1 MKKLMTLLIFVLLII
16 MSVLKLSAQSMAVH
30 DETNR
35 QQLYLNAKAQIAAIE
50 NSRKWL
56 DIIIKHTRNTYDV
69 SNSIEK
75 IIENFE
81 KEFKDLK
88 KKVGDPQL
96 IDTGVSSCGEAKLI
110 KNLSQQNIRSTAKN
124 GKDLKSCDAE
134 TLYGSE
140 SEPEFKY
147 QVAEVAYVNYER
159 VLAENRDT
167 KKSLIAKRGALAL
180 ALSNSRSLSDT
191 GKISTA
197 LQVVNGKL
205 ATINEQEQQA
215 FNKLVAIQVRNDQQ
229 EKLQAKAKSKQ
240 IIMDFLNT
248 DPLQNSQENKK

>member
-1 MKKLMTLLIFVLLII
+1 MKFFISFLLIGIVAF
-16 MSVLKLSAQSMAVH
+16 KATAQSMAVH

-56 DIIIKHTRNTYDV
+56 DIIIKHTGNTYDV

-75 IIENFE
+75 IIENF
-81 KEFKDLK
+81 KEEFGEFT

-110 KNLSQQNIRSTAKN
+110 KNLTLSNIRNTAKN
-124 GKDLKSCDAE
+124 GEDLSSCDAE

-140 SEPEFKY
+140 SEPELKY
-147 QVAEVAYVNYER
+147 QVAEAAYVNYER
-159 VLAENRDT
+159 VLDENRET

-180 ALSNSRSLSDT
+180 ALGNVRSVAETEKLNV
-191 GKISTA
+191 A
-197 LQVVNGKL
+197 LLVVNGKL

-215 FNKLVAIQVRNDQQ
+215 FNKLVAVQVRNDQQ
-229 EKLQAKAKSKQ
+229 GKLQAKAKSKQ
-240 IIMDFLNT
+240 ILMDFLNA
-248 DPLQNSQENKK
+248 DPLQNVSGSKNDD

>member
-1 MKKLMTLLIFVLLII
+1 MKFLISFLLIGIAIFKV
-16 MSVLKLSAQSMAVH
+16 SGQSMAVH

-56 DIIIKHTRNTYDV
+56 DLIIKHTGNTYNV

-81 KEFKDLK
+81 KEFKDFK

-96 IDTGVSSCGEAKLI
+96 IDTGVSSCGEAKVI
-110 KNLSQQNIRSTAKN
+110 KNLTLPNIRTTAKN
-124 GKDLKSCDAE
+124 GKDLNSCNSE

-140 SEPEFKY
+140 SEPELKY
-147 QVAEVAYVNYER
+147 QVAEAAYVNYER
-159 VLAENRDT
+159 VLNENRDT

-180 ALSNSRSLSDT
+180 ALSNVRSVAETEKLSV
-191 GKISTA
+191 A

-205 ATINEQEQQA
+205 ATIQEQEQQA
-215 FNKLVAIQVRNDQQ
+215 FNKIMAIQVRNDQK
-229 EKLQAKAKSKQ
+229 EKLKTKAKSKQ
-240 IIMDFLNT
+240 ILADFFNT
-248 DPLQNSQENKK
+248 DPFANSSEGKEE

>member
-1 MKKLMTLLIFVLLII
+1 MKKSMTLLVFVLLI
-16 MSVLKLSAQSMAVH
+16 SQLSAQSMAVH

-56 DIIIKHTRNTYDV
+56 DIIIKHTGNTYDV

-75 IIENFE
+75 IIENF
-81 KEFKDLK
+81 KEEFGEFT

-110 KNLSQQNIRSTAKN
+110 KNLTLSNIRNTAKN
-124 GKDLKSCDAE
+124 GKDLSSCDAE
-134 TLYGSE
+134 ILYGSE
-140 SEPEFKY
+140 SEPELKY
-147 QVAEVAYVNYER
+147 QVAEAAYVNYER
-159 VLAENRDT
+159 VLSENRDT
-167 KKSLIAKRGALAL
+167 KKNLISKRGALAL
-180 ALSNSRSLSDT
+180 ALSNVRSVAETEKLSV
-191 GKISTA
+191 A

-215 FNKLVAIQVRNDQQ
+215 FNKLVAIQVRNDQR
-229 EKLQAKAKSKQ
+229 EKLQNEAKSKQ
-240 IIMDFLNT
+240 ILMDFLNA
-248 DPLQNSQENKK
+248 DPLQNASGSEE